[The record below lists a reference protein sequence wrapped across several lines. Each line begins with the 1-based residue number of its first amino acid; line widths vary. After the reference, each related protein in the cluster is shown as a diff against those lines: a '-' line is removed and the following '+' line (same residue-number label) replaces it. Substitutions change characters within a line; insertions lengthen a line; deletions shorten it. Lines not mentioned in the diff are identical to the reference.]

1 VTELTCH
8 LGLDED
14 ELNSTYRS
22 ERAEKERVLCDA
34 ARGLLEGLSR
44 I

>member
-1 VTELTCH
+1 

-34 ARGLLEGLSR
+34 ACGLLEGLSR
-44 I
+44 F

>member
-1 VTELTCH
+1 LICH
-8 LGLDED
+8 LGLDEE
-14 ELNSTYRS
+14 ELNSTYRC

-34 ARGLLEGLSR
+34 PRGLLEGLSR